1 MIMCG
6 LHLIHFV
13 STANGALLCGAK
25 IDLIDIDLKT
35 YNLDVEKLENKL
47 KSAKKNNKLPKI
59 VIPVHFGGNP
69 CEMKKFINFLV
80 NINLKL
86 LKMLHMLSDQFMKK
100 MKLEIVNFQI

>member
-1 MIMCG
+1 M
-6 LHLIHFV
+6 
-13 STANGALLCGAK
+13 LCGAK

-69 CEMKKFINFLV
+69 CEMKKIYNLSRKYKFKIIEDASHAFL
-80 NINLKL
+80 
-86 LKMLHMLSDQFMKK
+86 DQFMKK
-100 MKLEIVNFQI
+100 MKLEIVNFLI